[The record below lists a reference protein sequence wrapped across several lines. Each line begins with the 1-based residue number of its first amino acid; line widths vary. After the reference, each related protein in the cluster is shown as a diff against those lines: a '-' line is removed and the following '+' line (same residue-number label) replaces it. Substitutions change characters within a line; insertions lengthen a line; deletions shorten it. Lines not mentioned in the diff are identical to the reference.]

1 MKVLWIINT
10 ILPELA
16 DYMGVPA
23 GFSGTWMHDLSQQL
37 GQSDDVELGVACIY
51 GDKYR
56 DIKIGNIRYFVIPGT
71 GKTMLFYNPGLI
83 RYWDIIEQNFCP
95 DILHFHGTE
104 YTHGISYMRKYPE
117 KKKVLTIQGIIA
129 KTSKAH
135 TGGMRL
141 RDMLKF
147 RTFAECINFNGM
159 IERKILSGRNVKY
172 ETEIIKNV
180 SYATG
185 RTDWDKFYMKSINPQ
200 LKYFRC
206 NYNLR
211 KEFYSAD
218 KWNIDKINRNT
229 IYASTSAQ
237 VPMKGGHI
245 VLRALDIV
253 RRKYPDVKVTFLA
266 NKAENGHLIVT
277 NGYTKYIQHMINQL
291 DLSDN
296 VNFISQQRTDGII
309 SQMQKNHITLIP
321 SAIENASA
329 SLREAMHIGAP
340 CIAAFRGGMTRLIDD
355 EESGFLYDYGE
366 YEYLAGR
373 IIEILDNDELA
384 LKLSHNAVEK
394 AEVWHDREKNTQDYI
409 DMYKSIMSE

>member
-1 MKVLWIINT
+1 MKILWIVNT
-10 ILPELA
+10 LFPELA
-16 DYMGVPA
+16 DYLGVTA
-23 GFSGTWMHDLSQQL
+23 GFSGTWMLDLSQQL
-37 GQSDDVELGVACIY
+37 GKAEDIELGIACVY
-51 GDKYR
+51 GDEYR
-56 DIKIGNIRYFVIPGT
+56 DIKIGNIRYFVIPGN
-71 GKTMLFYNPGLI
+71 GKTMIFYDKNLI
-83 RYWDIIEQNFCP
+83 RYWDMIEKSFNP

-104 YTHGISYMRKYPE
+104 YTHGISYMRKYPD

-129 KTSKAH
+129 KTSKSH

-141 RDMLKF
+141 RDMLRF
-147 RTFAECINFNGM
+147 RTLSEYIHCNGM
-159 IERKILSGRNVKY
+159 IERKILSRRNVKY

-180 SYATG
+180 NYATG
-185 RTDWDKFYMKSINPQ
+185 RTDWDKFYMQSVNPG

-211 KEFYSAD
+211 EQFYAAD
-218 KWNIDKINRNT
+218 KWSLDKINRHT

-245 VLRALDIV
+245 VLKALDIV
-253 RRKYPDVKVTFLA
+253 RNKYPDVKVTFLA
-266 NKAENGHLIVT
+266 NKAVNGRLVVT
-277 NGYTKYIQHMINQL
+277 NGYTKFIQHLINKM

-296 VNFISQQRTDGII
+296 VNFISQQRADGII
-309 SQMQKNHITLIP
+309 NQMQKNHITLIP

-355 EESGFLYDYGE
+355 EVSGFLYDYGE

-373 IIEILDNDELA
+373 ITEIFDNDELA
-384 LKLSHNAVEK
+384 VKLSHNAVEN
-394 AEVWHDREKNTQDYI
+394 AEKWHDREKNTKDYI
-409 DMYKSIMSE
+409 NMYKSIMSE